1 MTVDDRLEKEAQ
13 HFLGDVEI
21 GDDAVLERPHGEDA
35 VRCATE
41 HPLRLETDAFDFAG
55 CFFDGDDG
63 GLVQNDPF
71 TADVDERIRGAKIYG
86 DFIRRAP
93 GTHFEIQPAWRHVI
107 VDKGVTAGYSERLK
121 LMKCVTSSKQSHWRP
136 ATGGSAGAWTPRAG
150 GGGGAFAAAT
160 TQ

>member
-13 HFLGDVEI
+13 HCSGDVEV
-21 GDDAVLERPHGEDA
+21 GGDAVHERPHGEDA
-35 VRCATE
+35 VRCATQ

-63 GLVQNDPF
+63 GLVEDDTF

-107 VDKGVTAGYSERLK
+107 VDKGVTAGFGERLK
-121 LMKCVTSSKQSHWRP
+121 LMKFVNSSQLRSWLQP
-136 ATGGSAGAWTPRAG
+136 ALGSAG
-150 GGGGAFAAAT
+150 
-160 TQ
+160 

>member
-71 TADVDERIRGAKIYG
+71 TADVDERIRGTKIYG

-93 GTHFEIQPAWRHVI
+93 GTHFKIQPAWRHVI
-107 VDKGVTAGYSERLK
+107 VDKGVTAGYSERRQLK
-121 LMKCVTSSKQSHWRP
+121 KSVNSRKQRHWRH
-136 ATGGSAGAWTPRAG
+136 ATRGTAGAASPPARRSRARC
-150 GGGGAFAAAT
+150 AAPP
-160 TQ
+160 